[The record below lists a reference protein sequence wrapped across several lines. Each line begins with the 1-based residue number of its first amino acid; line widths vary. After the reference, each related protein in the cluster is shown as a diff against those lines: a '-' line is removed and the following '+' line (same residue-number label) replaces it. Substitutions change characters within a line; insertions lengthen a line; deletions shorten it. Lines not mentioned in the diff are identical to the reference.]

1 MKPRRLAVLA
11 LISAALAMPLGG
23 FLFGFVQCDDC
34 GFNILGRGFIGLVF
48 AVLTPLSGG
57 FPPQNEGGVGA
68 PFNAWPH
75 IVATWLLLSGWL
87 LYRETMK
94 TRKKEP
100 IQPPQTTRGKAPRV

>member
-1 MKPRRLAVLA
+1 MKPKGLAVIA

-23 FLFGFVQCDDC
+23 FLFGFMHCDDC
-34 GFNILGRGFIGLVF
+34 GPNVLGRGFIGLVF

-75 IVATWLLLSGWL
+75 ILVAWALLSGCL
-87 LYRETMK
+87 VYREKKK
-94 TRKKEP
+94 TRKKEADP
-100 IQPPQTTRGKAPRV
+100 DGQRTTRGM